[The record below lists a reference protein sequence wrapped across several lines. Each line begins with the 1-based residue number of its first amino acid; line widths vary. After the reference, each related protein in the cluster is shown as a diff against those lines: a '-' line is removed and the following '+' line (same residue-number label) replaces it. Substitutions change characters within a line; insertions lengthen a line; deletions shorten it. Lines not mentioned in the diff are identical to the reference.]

1 MKVNGTG
8 QPPNS
13 GTAEPEESD
22 KAGKAARGE
31 RSSSAAGD
39 PAESSQV
46 GKTFGERLEASRP
59 SEKVRAARAPQVGEP
74 ARMGVVPVS
83 DVAADLRTGKLSP
96 QDAIEKVLE
105 RVVSQQLGADAPPAV
120 RDRVR
125 TALQDALESDP
136 LLLEKLGRLH

>member
-8 QPPNS
+8 QPSDPATS
-13 GTAEPEESD
+13 GPAELE
-22 KAGKAARGE
+22 KAGKAAAGE
-31 RSSSAAGD
+31 RASSAPGD
-39 PAESSQV
+39 DAETSKV

-59 SEKVRAARAPQVGEP
+59 SEKTRAAQAPQVGEVG
-74 ARMGVVPVS
+74 RLGVVPVS

-96 QDAIEKVLE
+96 QAAIEKVLE
-105 RVVSQQLGADAPPAV
+105 RVMSQQLGADAPPAV
-120 RDRVR
+120 RERVR